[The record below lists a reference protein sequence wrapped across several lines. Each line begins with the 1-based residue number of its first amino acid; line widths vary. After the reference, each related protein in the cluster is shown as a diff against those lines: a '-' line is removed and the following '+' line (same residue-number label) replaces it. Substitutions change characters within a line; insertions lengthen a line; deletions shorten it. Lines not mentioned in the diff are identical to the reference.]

1 MTPDMPRN
9 TEATTPAID
18 LGAMQRHAC
27 DASALL
33 KAMGNE
39 QRLLI
44 LCHLV
49 QGDLSVG
56 ELGARIKLS
65 QSALSQHLA
74 VLREAD
80 MVQTRRS
87 GQTIFYS
94 LPDGPV
100 QQVMQTLH
108 AIYCG
113 PGQETPVAKTAE

>member
-1 MTPDMPRN
+1 MPEMSLTSTP
-9 TEATTPAID
+9 APAID
-18 LGAMQRHAC
+18 LSAMQRHAC

-44 LCHLV
+44 LCQLV
-49 QGDLSVG
+49 EGDLSVG

-74 VLREAD
+74 VLREAG

-87 GQTIFYS
+87 AQTIFYS
-94 LPDGPV
+94 LANGPV
-100 QQVMQTLH
+100 RQVMQTLH
-108 AIYCG
+108 AIYCA
-113 PGQETPVAKTAE
+113 PEQESQATRHD

>member
-1 MTPDMPRN
+1 MTRKSTSAPP
-9 TEATTPAID
+9 TLD
-18 LGAMQRHAC
+18 LSAMQRHAC

-44 LCHLV
+44 LCQLV

-74 VLREAD
+74 VLRE
-80 MVQTRRS
+80 S
-87 GQTIFYS
+87 GIVSAERQAQNVRYS
-94 LPDGPV
+94 LPKGVVPRLIAVLRDE
-100 QQVMQTLH
+100 
-108 AIYCG
+108 YCS
-113 PGQETPVAKTAE
+113 